1 MELKELYDSY
11 SKGLTLFEIYKK
23 LVEKYGEERAI
34 KESQRIFQKLLIEE
48 AKRDRYIFEKIFVQ
62 KYRDYHIENKNLIL
76 SHIEWMINFLKDVES
91 LNTRPSVELYH
102 TKCELGRALKYRK
115 FKDKILDENIRLLH
129 ENLHTLAKEIYESL
143 QKRDYV
149 SALLNYAKCVKTSHS
164 LINLLSMESLRLV
177 KEAYYDP
184 LTGLLNRR
192 RLLRILSDIVDLSES
207 TGNPFVLAIIDV
219 DNFKQ
224 INDTYGHLVGDCILK
239 EVANIMRT
247 SFRKSDYLFRY
258 GGEEFLVIMPST
270 SLEEGLKALERFRK
284 NVEEHEFSLDHQRS
298 PKVTV
303 SVGVC
308 GSFEKHED
316 IQDYIECADK
326 KLYEAK
332 RSGKNKVVWWLP
344 EKARNL

>member
-1 MELKELYDSY
+1 MEPKELYDSY
-11 SKGLTLFEIYKK
+11 SKGFTLYEIYKK

-34 KESQRIFQKLLIEE
+34 KETQRISQKLLIEE

-62 KYRDYHIENKNLIL
+62 KYRDYHIENKDLIL
-76 SHIEWMINFLKDVES
+76 SHVEWMINFLKDVES
-91 LNTRPSVELYH
+91 LNTRPSVELSH
-102 TKCELGRALKYRK
+102 HKCNLGRMLRYRK
-115 FKDKILDENIRLLH
+115 FEDILLDKNIRILH
-129 ENLHTLAKEIYESL
+129 ESLHTLAKEIYESL
-143 QKRDYV
+143 QNRDYI
-149 SALLNYAKCVKTSHS
+149 SALLNYTKCVKTSHN
-164 LINLLSMESLRLV
+164 LINLLSIDNLRFV

-207 TGNPFVLAIIDV
+207 TGNPFVLAIIDI

-224 INDTYGHLVGDCILK
+224 INDTYGHLAGDCILK
-239 EVANIMRT
+239 EVANIMRK

-284 NVEEHEFSLDHQRS
+284 NVEEHEFSLDDQRC

-303 SVGVC
+303 SIGVC
-308 GSFEKHED
+308 GSFEKHKD

-332 RSGKNKVVWWLP
+332 KSGKNKVVWWLP

>member
-1 MELKELYDSY
+1 MEPKELYDSY
-11 SKGLTLFEIYKK
+11 SKGLTLFEIYKN
-23 LVEKYGEERAI
+23 LVEKYGEERAT
-34 KESQRIFQKLLIEE
+34 KETQRISRELLVEE

-62 KYRDYHIENKNLIL
+62 KYRDYHIENKDLIL
-76 SHIEWMINFLKDVES
+76 SHIEWMINFLKDLES
-91 LNTRPSVELYH
+91 LNTRPSVELSH
-102 TKCELGRALKYRK
+102 HRCRLGRILKYRK
-115 FKDKILDENIRLLH
+115 FKDILLDRNVRILH

-143 QKRDYV
+143 QNRDYI

-164 LINLLSMESLRLV
+164 LINLLSIENLRLV
-177 KEAYYDP
+177 HRVNYDP

-192 RLLRILSDIVDLSES
+192 RLLRVLSDIVDLSES
-207 TGNPFVLAIIDV
+207 TGNPFVLAIIDI

-239 EVANIMRT
+239 EVANIMRK

-270 SLEEGLKALERFRK
+270 TLEEGLKALERFRK
-284 NVEEHEFSLDHQRS
+284 NVEEHEFSLDDQRC

-303 SVGVC
+303 SIGVC

-344 EKARNL
+344 EKVRTL